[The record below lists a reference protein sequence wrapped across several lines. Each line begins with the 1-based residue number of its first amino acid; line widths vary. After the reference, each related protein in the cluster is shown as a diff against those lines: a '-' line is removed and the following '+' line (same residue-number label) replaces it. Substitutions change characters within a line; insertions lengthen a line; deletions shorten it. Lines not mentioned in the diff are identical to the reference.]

1 MRHEHFKMGETDWK
15 DLWQPELAGRISMV
29 NSPREVIGSVL
40 KYRGASYNSNNIDSQ
55 VAGGKIAV
63 QQNLA
68 LLANQV
74 RLFDCTHYLKAFAI
88 GDVWVAV
95 GWISDVLP
103 AVKHM
108 SNVAVV
114 VPKSGASCLPFYFD
128 IHIAIPAASRLE
140 TQQIGGRVRGPSPL
154 IHQWIEFC
162 LQTARALPCKQE
174 VIPGASPSA
183 LESTLVKLPEE
194 LLEGKPSLDT
204 NLIAG
209 VLPAEILA
217 RCEFLEPLSEATL
230 SDYEWL
236 VVNLQKPA
244 PVLMKRVQHY
254 LAIGSGQLGLSITSL
269 GKEASATLNIAGCTE
284 MAEVLKEITLRVG
297 MEMFTA
303 AILNMSTA
311 LWVMVRLALKQ
322 WKRLTYPPM
331 NENGWTNS
339 DYLIDS
345 GSAGNNNSLL
355 TMHSPSTFPGS
366 DTTWSNVDFRNK
378 IHSERCWSTIASPQI

>member
-1 MRHEHFKMGETDWK
+1 MVIAYQKSKFRKHNLALIEDWK
-15 DLWQPELAGRISMV
+15 DLWQPELVGRISMV

-40 KYRGASYNSNNIDSQ
+40 KYRGASYNSNDIDSQ

-68 LLANQV
+68 LLANHV
-74 RLFDCTHYLKAFAI
+74 RLVDSTHYLKAFAI

-108 SNVAVV
+108 YNVAVLF
-114 VPKSGASCLPFYFD
+114 PSL
-128 IHIAIPAASRLE
+128 AIPAASRLE
-140 TQQIGGRVRGPSPL
+140 TKQIGGRVRGPSPL

-162 LQTARALPCKQE
+162 LQTARALPFKQE
-174 VIPGASPSA
+174 VILGASPSA

-254 LAIGSGQLGLSITSL
+254 LSSL
-269 GKEASATLNIAGCTE
+269 IQSFLARATL
-284 MAEVLKEITLRVG
+284 K
-297 MEMFTA
+297 
-303 AILNMSTA
+303 S
-311 LWVMVRLALKQ
+311 
-322 WKRLTYPPM
+322 
-331 NENGWTNS
+331 
-339 DYLIDS
+339 
-345 GSAGNNNSLL
+345 
-355 TMHSPSTFPGS
+355 
-366 DTTWSNVDFRNK
+366 
-378 IHSERCWSTIASPQI
+378 